1 MQRVS
6 RILSRATTICAPSR
20 YLLNSK
26 SARLFG
32 ASHAPSTS
40 ASADSHGHGHGA
52 HDDHGHGHGGDP
64 RNESHVFGEHS
75 VSIQILLTLI
85 INVWQ
90 NEFDG
95 LCDLNTAI
103 IAYSIPHTLVTLLFY
118 LLHLNDAP
126 MYDLYPLLTPLYYQ
140 FQHLFPV
147 TAPWRG

>member
-20 YLLNSK
+20 LLLNSK
-26 SARLFG
+26 ISARLFG

-40 ASADSHGHGHGA
+40 ASADSHGHGLGA

-85 INVWQ
+85 INLWQ
-90 NEFDG
+90 NE
-95 LCDLNTAI
+95 
-103 IAYSIPHTLVTLLFY
+103 
-118 LLHLNDAP
+118 
-126 MYDLYPLLTPLYYQ
+126 
-140 FQHLFPV
+140 
-147 TAPWRG
+147 

>member
-20 YLLNSK
+20 ILSTKFYNT
-26 SARLFG
+26 RLFG

-85 INVWQ
+85 IT
-90 NEFDG
+90 F
-95 LCDLNTAI
+95 
-103 IAYSIPHTLVTLLFY
+103 
-118 LLHLNDAP
+118 
-126 MYDLYPLLTPLYYQ
+126 
-140 FQHLFPV
+140 
-147 TAPWRG
+147 